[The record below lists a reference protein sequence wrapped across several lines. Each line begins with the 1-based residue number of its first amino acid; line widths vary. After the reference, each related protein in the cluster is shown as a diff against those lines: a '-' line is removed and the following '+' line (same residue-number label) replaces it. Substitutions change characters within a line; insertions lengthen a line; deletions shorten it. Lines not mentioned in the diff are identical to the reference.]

1 MAGSYSNSIFC
12 FMRNLP
18 NVLKNDCT
26 NSKYIFI
33 NSIQGFPFLHIL
45 TNIPFVF

>member
-1 MAGSYSNSIFC
+1 MAGSYSNSIFY
-12 FMRNLP
+12 FMRNLH

-26 NSKYIFI
+26 KYIFI

-45 TNIPFVF
+45 TNTPFVF